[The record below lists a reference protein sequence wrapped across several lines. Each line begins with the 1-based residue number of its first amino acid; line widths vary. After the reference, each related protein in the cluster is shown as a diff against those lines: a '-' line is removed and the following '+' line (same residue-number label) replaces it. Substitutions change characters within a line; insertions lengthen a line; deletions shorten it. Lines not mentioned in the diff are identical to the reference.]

1 MQMNL
6 EVIILAG
13 GSGSRLWPVS
23 RSMRPKQ
30 FLNIHDESSMLRNT
44 ISRLNLIDINSI
56 TVICNEEHRFFVSD
70 QLQGI
75 NIEKKIITEP
85 VGRNTAPAITLAA
98 LSNKKERLMLI
109 LPADHVIDN
118 IDKFNKILI
127 QATSIAND
135 DKLVTFGIVPNEP
148 NTGYGYIEADEGDNF
163 YFNVKSFHEKP
174 SIDKAKEYIQ
184 SNKYFWN
191 SGMFLF
197 NSKKY
202 ITQIQKYREDI
213 FSACK
218 ESLDKSD
225 FMDNMLKIDLDSF
238 SKTPSESI
246 DYALMEKT
254 TDAVV
259 IPMEITWND
268 VGTWKALSEIKDKDS
283 NGNTLDG
290 DIYVRDTK
298 NTYIQTE
305 DSLVA
310 TIGIDNLIIVNTK
323 DALLVASKDSSQDVK
338 QIVDSLKNQNR
349 EEYKLHKE
357 VFRPWG
363 SYESLIISD
372 EYQVKKLTV
381 YPLQK
386 LSVQMHYKRS
396 EHWVVVKGKAK
407 ITNGKDEFILLKNE
421 STYIPVE
428 TVHAL
433 ENPSNNENL
442 EIIEVQTG
450 TYFGEDDI
458 VRFEDRYGR
467 IAENENKK

>member
-44 ISRLNLIDINSI
+44 ISRLNLPDINSI

-75 NIEKKIITEP
+75 NLEKKIITEP

-98 LSNKKERLMLI
+98 LSNKEERLMLI

-118 IDKFNKILI
+118 TDKFNKILI

-135 DKLVTFGIVPNEP
+135 NKLVTFGIVPNEP

-202 ITQIQKYREDI
+202 ISQIQKYREDI

-225 FMDNMLKIDLDSF
+225 FIDNILKIDLDSF
-238 SKTPSESI
+238 SETPSESI

-310 TIGIDNLIIVNTK
+310 TTGIDNLIIVNTK

-338 QIVDSLKNQNR
+338 EIVDSLKNQNR

-407 ITNGKDEFILLKNE
+407 ITNGKDEFTLLKNE

-433 ENPSNNENL
+433 ENPSNIENL

>member
-1 MQMNL
+1 MSSEHL
-6 EVIILAG
+6 EDI
-13 GSGSRLWPVS
+13 
-23 RSMRPKQ
+23 
-30 FLNIHDESSMLRNT
+30 D
-44 ISRLNLIDINSI
+44 LNL
-56 TVICNEEHRFFVSD
+56 H
-70 QLQGI
+70 
-75 NIEKKIITEP
+75 IITEP

-98 LSNKKERLMLI
+98 LSNQEERLMLI

-118 IDKFNKILI
+118 TDKFNKILI

-148 NTGYGYIEADEGDNF
+148 NTGYGYIEADIGDNF

-174 SIDKAKEYIQ
+174 NIDKAKEYIQ
-184 SNKYFWN
+184 SDKYFWN

-202 ITQIQKYREDI
+202 ISQIQKYREDI
-213 FSACK
+213 FSACE
-218 ESLDKSD
+218 ESIDKSD
-225 FMDNMLKIDLDSF
+225 FMDNILKVDLDSF

-298 NTYIQTE
+298 NTYIQSE

-338 QIVDSLKNQNR
+338 EIVDSLKNMNR

-407 ITNGKDEFILLKNE
+407 ITNGKDEFTLLKNE

-467 IAENENKK
+467 IAENKNKK

>member
-1 MQMNL
+1 
-6 EVIILAG
+6 
-13 GSGSRLWPVS
+13 
-23 RSMRPKQ
+23 
-30 FLNIHDESSMLRNT
+30 
-44 ISRLNLIDINSI
+44 
-56 TVICNEEHRFFVSD
+56 
-70 QLQGI
+70 
-75 NIEKKIITEP
+75 
-85 VGRNTAPAITLAA
+85 
-98 LSNKKERLMLI
+98 
-109 LPADHVIDN
+109 
-118 IDKFNKILI
+118 
-127 QATSIAND
+127 
-135 DKLVTFGIVPNEP
+135 
-148 NTGYGYIEADEGDNF
+148 
-163 YFNVKSFHEKP
+163 
-174 SIDKAKEYIQ
+174 
-184 SNKYFWN
+184 
-191 SGMFLF
+191 
-197 NSKKY
+197 
-202 ITQIQKYREDI
+202 
-213 FSACK
+213 
-218 ESLDKSD
+218 
-225 FMDNMLKIDLDSF
+225 
-238 SKTPSESI
+238 
-246 DYALMEKT
+246 MEKT

-310 TIGIDNLIIVNTK
+310 TTGIDNLIIVNTK

-338 QIVDSLKNQNR
+338 EIVDSLKNQNR

-407 ITNGKDEFILLKNE
+407 ITNGKDEFTLLKNE

-433 ENPSNNENL
+433 ENPSNIENL

>member
-1 MQMNL
+1 
-6 EVIILAG
+6 
-13 GSGSRLWPVS
+13 
-23 RSMRPKQ
+23 
-30 FLNIHDESSMLRNT
+30 
-44 ISRLNLIDINSI
+44 
-56 TVICNEEHRFFVSD
+56 
-70 QLQGI
+70 
-75 NIEKKIITEP
+75 
-85 VGRNTAPAITLAA
+85 
-98 LSNKKERLMLI
+98 
-109 LPADHVIDN
+109 
-118 IDKFNKILI
+118 
-127 QATSIAND
+127 
-135 DKLVTFGIVPNEP
+135 
-148 NTGYGYIEADEGDNF
+148 
-163 YFNVKSFHEKP
+163 
-174 SIDKAKEYIQ
+174 
-184 SNKYFWN
+184 
-191 SGMFLF
+191 MFLF

-202 ITQIQKYREDI
+202 ISQIQKYREDI

-225 FMDNMLKIDLDSF
+225 FMDNILKIDLDSF

-268 VGTWKALSEIKDKDS
+268 VGSWKALSEIKDKDS

-298 NTYIQTE
+298 NTYIQRE
-305 DSLVA
+305 DSFVA
-310 TIGIDNLIIVNTK
+310 TTGIDNLIIVNTK

-338 QIVDSLKNQNR
+338 EIVDSLKNRNR

-407 ITNGKDEFILLKNE
+407 ITNGKDEFTLLKNE

-467 IAENENKK
+467 IAENKNKK

>member
-6 EVIILAG
+6 EVVILAG

-44 ISRLNLIDINSI
+44 ISRLNLTDINSI

-98 LSNKKERLMLI
+98 LSNQEERLMLI

-118 IDKFNKILI
+118 TDKFNKILI

-148 NTGYGYIEADEGDNF
+148 NTGYGYIEADIGDDF

-174 SIDKAKEYIQ
+174 NIDKAKEYIQ
-184 SNKYFWN
+184 SDKYFWN

-202 ITQIQKYREDI
+202 ISQIQKYREDI
-213 FSACK
+213 FLACK

-225 FMDNMLKIDLDSF
+225 FMDNILKIDLDSF

-298 NTYIQTE
+298 NTYIQSE

-338 QIVDSLKNQNR
+338 EIVDSLKNMNR

-407 ITNGKDEFILLKNE
+407 ITNGKDEFTLLKNE

-467 IAENENKK
+467 IAENKNKK

>member
-6 EVIILAG
+6 EVVILAG

-44 ISRLNLIDINSI
+44 ISRLNLTEINSI

-98 LSNKKERLMLI
+98 LSNQDERLMLI

-118 IDKFNKILI
+118 TDKFNKILI

-148 NTGYGYIEADEGDNF
+148 NTGYGYIEADIGDDF

-174 SIDKAKEYIQ
+174 NIDKAKEYIQ
-184 SNKYFWN
+184 SDKYFWN

-202 ITQIQKYREDI
+202 ISQIQKYREDI
-213 FSACK
+213 FSACE
-218 ESLDKSD
+218 ESIDKSD
-225 FMDNMLKIDLDSF
+225 FMDNILKVDLDSF

-298 NTYIQTE
+298 NTYIQSE

-338 QIVDSLKNQNR
+338 EIVDSLKNMNR

-407 ITNGKDEFILLKNE
+407 ITNGKDEFTLLKNE

-467 IAENENKK
+467 IAENKNKK

>member
-225 FMDNMLKIDLDSF
+225 FMDNILKIDLDSF

>member
-1 MQMNL
+1 MKL

-23 RSMRPKQ
+23 RSMKPKQ
-30 FLNIHDESSMLRNT
+30 FLNIHGESSMLTNT
-44 ISRLNLIDINSI
+44 ISRLNLLNIDSI

-70 QLQGI
+70 QIQEI

-98 LSNKKERLMLI
+98 LSNNEERLMLI
-109 LPADHVIDN
+109 LPADHIIEN
-118 IDKFNKILI
+118 KDKFNKILI
-127 QATSIAND
+127 EATSIAND
-135 DKLVTFGIVPNEP
+135 SKLVTFGILPNEP
-148 NTGYGYIEADEGDNF
+148 NTGYGYIEAGEGNDF
-163 YFNVKSFHEKP
+163 YYNVKSFHEKP
-174 SIDKAKEYIQ
+174 SLDKAKEYIQ
-184 SNKYFWN
+184 NDKYFWN

-202 ITQIQKYREDI
+202 INEIKKYREDI
-213 FSACK
+213 FFACK
-218 ESLDKSD
+218 ESLDKSN
-225 FMDNMLKIDLDSF
+225 FKDNLLEIDKDSF
-238 SKTPSESI
+238 IKSPSESI
-246 DYALMEKT
+246 DFAVMEKT

-259 IPMEITWND
+259 IPMEINWND

-290 DIYVRDTK
+290 DIYIRDTK
-298 NTYIQTE
+298 NTFIQTE

-310 TIGIDNLIIVNTK
+310 ASGIDNLIIVNTK
-323 DALLVASKDSSQDVK
+323 DALLVAAKDSCQDIK
-338 QIVDSLKNQNR
+338 EIVDTLKNDDR
-349 EEYKLHKE
+349 EEYKFHKE

-363 SYESLIISD
+363 SYESLVISD

-396 EHWVVVKGKAK
+396 EHWVVVKGQAK
-407 ITNGKDEFILLKNE
+407 ITNGNDEFTLEKNE

-428 TVHAL
+428 TIHAL
-433 ENPSNNENL
+433 ENPSSNEDL

-450 TYFGEDDI
+450 SYFGEDDI

-467 IAENENKK
+467 IAKNQDKK

>member
-1 MQMNL
+1 MNL

-30 FLNIHDESSMLRNT
+30 FLNIHDESSMLSNT
-44 ISRLNLIDINSI
+44 ISRLSLPNMHSI
-56 TVICNEEHRFFVSD
+56 TVICNEEHRFFVSS
-70 QLQGI
+70 QLEGI
-75 NIEKKIITEP
+75 NLEKKIITEP

-98 LSNKKERLMLI
+98 LSNAKERLMLI

-118 IDKFNKILI
+118 IDKFNQILI
-127 QATSIAND
+127 QATSIANNN
-135 DKLVTFGIVPNEP
+135 KLVTFGIVPNEP
-148 NTGYGYIEADEGDNF
+148 NTGYGYIEAGEGDNS

-174 SIDKAKEYIQ
+174 CLNKAKEYIQ
-184 SNKYFWN
+184 DDKYFWN

-197 NSKKY
+197 NSKKF
-202 ITQIQKYREDI
+202 ISEIKKYREDI
-213 FSACK
+213 YLACK
-218 ESLDKSD
+218 QSLDKSNFKD
-225 FMDNMLKIDLDSF
+225 PLLKIDADSF
-238 SKTPSESI
+238 IKSPSESI
-246 DYALMEKT
+246 DCALMEKT

-259 IPMEITWND
+259 IPMGISWND

-283 NGNTLDG
+283 NGNTLEG

-310 TIGIDNLIIVNTK
+310 ASGIENLIIVNTK
-323 DALLVASKDSSQDVK
+323 DALLVSSKDSSQDVK
-338 QIVDSLKNQNR
+338 EIVDSLKNDNR
-349 EEYKLHKE
+349 QEYKLHKK

-363 SYESLIISD
+363 SYESLVISD
-372 EYQVKKLTV
+372 GYQVKKLTV

-407 ITNGKDEFILLKNE
+407 ITNGKEIFTLQKNE

-433 ENPSNNENL
+433 ENPSNKEDL

-467 IAENENKK
+467 IAENKNNE

>member
-6 EVIILAG
+6 EVVILAG

-44 ISRLNLIDINSI
+44 ISRLNLTEINSI

-98 LSNKKERLMLI
+98 LSNQEERLMLI

-118 IDKFNKILI
+118 TDKFNKILI

-148 NTGYGYIEADEGDNF
+148 NTGYGYIEADIGDDF

-174 SIDKAKEYIQ
+174 NIDKAKEYIQ
-184 SNKYFWN
+184 SDKYFWN

-202 ITQIQKYREDI
+202 ISQIQKYREDI
-213 FSACK
+213 FSACE
-218 ESLDKSD
+218 ESIDKSD
-225 FMDNMLKIDLDSF
+225 FMDNILKVDLDSF

-298 NTYIQTE
+298 NTYIQSE

-338 QIVDSLKNQNR
+338 EIVDSLKNMNR

-396 EHWVVVKGKAK
+396 EHWVVVKGKAR
-407 ITNGKDEFILLKNE
+407 ITNGKDEFTLLKNE

-467 IAENENKK
+467 IAENKNKK

>member
-44 ISRLNLIDINSI
+44 ISRLNLPDINSI

-75 NIEKKIITEP
+75 NLEKKIITEP

-98 LSNKKERLMLI
+98 LSNKEERLMLI

-118 IDKFNKILI
+118 TDKFNKILI

-135 DKLVTFGIVPNEP
+135 NKLVTFGIVPNEP

-202 ITQIQKYREDI
+202 ISQIQKYREDI

-225 FMDNMLKIDLDSF
+225 FIDDILKIDLDSF
-238 SKTPSESI
+238 SETPSESI

-310 TIGIDNLIIVNTK
+310 TTGIDNLIIVNTK

-338 QIVDSLKNQNR
+338 EIVDSLKNQNR

-407 ITNGKDEFILLKNE
+407 ITNGKDEFTLLKNE

-433 ENPSNNENL
+433 ENPSNIENL

-458 VRFEDRYGR
+458 VRIEDDYNR
-467 IAENENKK
+467 I

>member
-6 EVIILAG
+6 EVVILAG

-44 ISRLNLIDINSI
+44 ISRLNLTEINSI

-98 LSNKKERLMLI
+98 LSNQEERLMLI

-118 IDKFNKILI
+118 TDKFNKILI

-148 NTGYGYIEADEGDNF
+148 NTGYGYIEADIGDDF

-174 SIDKAKEYIQ
+174 NIDKAKEYIQ
-184 SNKYFWN
+184 SDKYFWN

-202 ITQIQKYREDI
+202 ISQIQKYREDI
-213 FSACK
+213 FSACE
-218 ESLDKSD
+218 ESIDKSD
-225 FMDNMLKIDLDSF
+225 FMDNILKVDLDSF

-298 NTYIQTE
+298 NTYIQSE

-338 QIVDSLKNQNR
+338 EIVDSLKNMNR

-407 ITNGKDEFILLKNE
+407 ITNGKDEFTLLKNE

-467 IAENENKK
+467 IAENKNKK

>member
-1 MQMNL
+1 MKMNL

-13 GSGSRLWPVS
+13 GSGSRLWPIS

-44 ISRLNLIDINSI
+44 ISRLNLPNIGSI
-56 TVICNEEHRFFVSD
+56 TIICNQEHRFFVSD

-85 VGRNTAPAITLAA
+85 VGKNTAPAITLAA
-98 LSNKKERLMLI
+98 LSNKEERLMLI

-127 QATSIAND
+127 EATSIAND
-135 DKLVTFGIVPNEP
+135 SKLVTFGIVPNEP
-148 NTGYGYIEADEGDNF
+148 NTGYGYIEAGEGNNF
-163 YFNVKSFHEKP
+163 YYNVKSFHEKP
-174 SIDKAKEYIQ
+174 SLDKAKEYIQ
-184 SNKYFWN
+184 NDKYFWN

-202 ITQIQKYREDI
+202 ISQIKKHREDI
-213 FSACK
+213 YFACK

-225 FMDNMLKIDLDSF
+225 FKDDILKIDIDSF
-238 SKTPSESI
+238 SKSPSESI
-246 DYALMEKT
+246 DFALMEKT

-298 NTYIQTE
+298 NTYIQAE

-310 TIGIDNLIIVNTK
+310 ASGIDNLIIVNTK
-323 DALLVASKDSSQDVK
+323 DALLVASKDSSQGIK
-338 QIVDSLKNQNR
+338 EIVDSLKNDNR
-349 EEYKLHKE
+349 EEYKFHKE

-363 SYESLIISD
+363 SYESLVISD

-407 ITNGKDEFILLKNE
+407 ITKGNDEFVLQKNE

-428 TVHAL
+428 TIHAL
-433 ENPSNNENL
+433 ENPSTKENL

-467 IAENENKK
+467 ISENKNKK

>member
-1 MQMNL
+1 
-6 EVIILAG
+6 
-13 GSGSRLWPVS
+13 
-23 RSMRPKQ
+23 MRPKQ

-44 ISRLNLIDINSI
+44 ISRLNLTDINSI

-70 QLQGI
+70 QLKGI

-98 LSNKKERLMLI
+98 LSNQEERLMLI

-118 IDKFNKILI
+118 TDKFNKILI

-148 NTGYGYIEADEGDNF
+148 NTGYGYIEADIGDNF

-174 SIDKAKEYIQ
+174 NIDKAKEYIQ
-184 SNKYFWN
+184 SDKYFWN

-202 ITQIQKYREDI
+202 ISQIQKYREDI

-225 FMDNMLKIDLDSF
+225 FMDNILKVDLDSF

-298 NTYIQTE
+298 NTYIQSE

-310 TIGIDNLIIVNTK
+310 TTGIDNLIIVNTK

-338 QIVDSLKNQNR
+338 EIVDSLKNMNR

-407 ITNGKDEFILLKNE
+407 ITNGKDEFTLLKNE

-467 IAENENKK
+467 IAENKNKK

>member
-44 ISRLNLIDINSI
+44 ISRLNLLDINSI

-75 NIEKKIITEP
+75 NLEKKIITEP

-98 LSNKKERLMLI
+98 LSNKEERLMLI

-118 IDKFNKILI
+118 TDKFNKILI

-135 DKLVTFGIVPNEP
+135 NKLVTFGIVPNEP

-202 ITQIQKYREDI
+202 ISQIQKYREDI

-225 FMDNMLKIDLDSF
+225 FIDNILKIDLDSF
-238 SKTPSESI
+238 SETPSESI

-310 TIGIDNLIIVNTK
+310 TTGIDNLIIVNTK

-338 QIVDSLKNQNR
+338 EIVDSLKNQNR

-407 ITNGKDEFILLKNE
+407 ITNGKDEFTLLKNE

-433 ENPSNNENL
+433 ENPSNSENL

>member
-1 MQMNL
+1 
-6 EVIILAG
+6 
-13 GSGSRLWPVS
+13 
-23 RSMRPKQ
+23 
-30 FLNIHDESSMLRNT
+30 
-44 ISRLNLIDINSI
+44 
-56 TVICNEEHRFFVSD
+56 
-70 QLQGI
+70 
-75 NIEKKIITEP
+75 
-85 VGRNTAPAITLAA
+85 
-98 LSNKKERLMLI
+98 
-109 LPADHVIDN
+109 
-118 IDKFNKILI
+118 
-127 QATSIAND
+127 
-135 DKLVTFGIVPNEP
+135 
-148 NTGYGYIEADEGDNF
+148 
-163 YFNVKSFHEKP
+163 
-174 SIDKAKEYIQ
+174 
-184 SNKYFWN
+184 
-191 SGMFLF
+191 
-197 NSKKY
+197 
-202 ITQIQKYREDI
+202 
-213 FSACK
+213 
-218 ESLDKSD
+218 
-225 FMDNMLKIDLDSF
+225 
-238 SKTPSESI
+238 
-246 DYALMEKT
+246 MEKT

-298 NTYIQTE
+298 NTYIQSE

-338 QIVDSLKNQNR
+338 EIVDSLKNMNR

-407 ITNGKDEFILLKNE
+407 ITNGKDEFTLLKNE

-467 IAENENKK
+467 IAENKNKK

>member
-6 EVIILAG
+6 EVVILAG

-44 ISRLNLIDINSI
+44 ISRLNLTDINSI

-98 LSNKKERLMLI
+98 LSNQEERLMLI

-118 IDKFNKILI
+118 TDKFNKILI

-148 NTGYGYIEADEGDNF
+148 NTGYGYIEADIGDNF

-174 SIDKAKEYIQ
+174 NIDKAKEYIQ
-184 SNKYFWN
+184 SDKYFWN

-202 ITQIQKYREDI
+202 ISQIQKYREDI
-213 FSACK
+213 FSACE
-218 ESLDKSD
+218 ESIDKSD
-225 FMDNMLKIDLDSF
+225 FMDNILKIDLDSF

-298 NTYIQTE
+298 NTYIQSE

-338 QIVDSLKNQNR
+338 EIVDSLKNMNR

-407 ITNGKDEFILLKNE
+407 ITNGKDEFTLLKNE

-467 IAENENKK
+467 IAENKNKK

>member
-1 MQMNL
+1 MNMNL

-13 GSGSRLWPVS
+13 GTGSRLWPVS

-30 FLNIHDESSMLRNT
+30 FLNIHDKSSMLSNT
-44 ISRLNLIDINSI
+44 ISRLNLPNIDSI

-70 QLQGI
+70 QLQEI

-98 LSNKKERLMLI
+98 LSDKEERLMLI
-109 LPADHVIDN
+109 LPADHVIEN
-118 IDKFNKILI
+118 VDKFNKILI
-127 QATSIAND
+127 EATSLAND
-135 DKLVTFGIVPNEP
+135 SKLVTFGIVPNEP
-148 NTGYGYIEADEGDNF
+148 NTGYGYIEAGEGNNS
-163 YFNVKSFHEKP
+163 YYNVKSFHEKP
-174 SIDKAKEYIQ
+174 DIDKAKEYIQ
-184 SNKYFWN
+184 NDKYFWN

-202 ITQIQKYREDI
+202 ISEIKKYREDI
-213 FSACK
+213 FLACM
-218 ESLDKSD
+218 ESLDKSN
-225 FMDNMLKIDLDSF
+225 FKDNLLNIDADSF
-238 SKTPSESI
+238 TKSPSESI
-246 DYALMEKT
+246 DRAVMEKT

-259 IPMEITWND
+259 IPMEINWND

-305 DSLVA
+305 NSLVA
-310 TIGIDNLIIVNTK
+310 ASGIDNLIIVNTK
-323 DALLVASKDSSQDVK
+323 DALLVASKDSSQDIK
-338 QIVDSLKNQNR
+338 EIVDTLKKDNR
-349 EEYKLHKE
+349 EEYKFHKE

-396 EHWVVVKGKAK
+396 EHWVVVKGQAK
-407 ITNGKDEFILLKNE
+407 ITKGNDEFSLQKNE

-428 TVHAL
+428 TIHAI
-433 ENPSNNENL
+433 ENPSTKENL

-450 TYFGEDDI
+450 SYFGEDDI

-467 IAENENKK
+467 IAKNEDKK

>member
-6 EVIILAG
+6 EVVILAG

-44 ISRLNLIDINSI
+44 ISRLNLTEINSI

-98 LSNKKERLMLI
+98 LSNQDERLMLI

-118 IDKFNKILI
+118 TDKFNKILI

-148 NTGYGYIEADEGDNF
+148 NTGYGYIEADIGDNF

-174 SIDKAKEYIQ
+174 NIDKAKEYIQ
-184 SNKYFWN
+184 SDKYFWN

-202 ITQIQKYREDI
+202 ISQIQKYREDI

-225 FMDNMLKIDLDSF
+225 FMDNILKIDLDSF

-298 NTYIQTE
+298 NTYIQSE

-310 TIGIDNLIIVNTK
+310 TTGIDNLIIVNTK

-338 QIVDSLKNQNR
+338 EIVDSLKNMNR

-407 ITNGKDEFILLKNE
+407 ITNGKDEFTLLKNE

-467 IAENENKK
+467 IAENKNKK

>member
-6 EVIILAG
+6 EVVILAG

-44 ISRLNLIDINSI
+44 ISRLNLTEINSI

-98 LSNKKERLMLI
+98 LSNQEERLMLI

-118 IDKFNKILI
+118 TDKFNKILI

-148 NTGYGYIEADEGDNF
+148 NTGYGYIEADIGDNF

-174 SIDKAKEYIQ
+174 NIDKAKEYIQ
-184 SNKYFWN
+184 SDKYFWN

-202 ITQIQKYREDI
+202 ISQIQKYREDI

-225 FMDNMLKIDLDSF
+225 FMDNILKVDLDSF

-298 NTYIQTE
+298 NTYIQSE

-310 TIGIDNLIIVNTK
+310 TTGIDNLIIVNTK

-338 QIVDSLKNQNR
+338 EIVDSLKNMNR

-407 ITNGKDEFILLKNE
+407 ITNGKDEFTLLKNE

-467 IAENENKK
+467 IAENKNKK

>member
-6 EVIILAG
+6 EVVILAG

-44 ISRLNLIDINSI
+44 ISRLNLTDINSI

-98 LSNKKERLMLI
+98 LSNQEERLMLI

-118 IDKFNKILI
+118 TDKFNKILI

-148 NTGYGYIEADEGDNF
+148 NTGYGYIEADIGDDF

-174 SIDKAKEYIQ
+174 NIDKAKEYIQ
-184 SNKYFWN
+184 SDKYFWN

-202 ITQIQKYREDI
+202 ISQIQKYREDI
-213 FSACK
+213 FSACE
-218 ESLDKSD
+218 ESIDKSD
-225 FMDNMLKIDLDSF
+225 FMDNILKVDLDSF

-298 NTYIQTE
+298 NTYIQSE

-310 TIGIDNLIIVNTK
+310 TTGIDNLIIVNTK

-338 QIVDSLKNQNR
+338 EIVDSLKNMNR

-396 EHWVVVKGKAK
+396 EHWVVVKGKAR
-407 ITNGKDEFILLKNE
+407 ITNGKDEFTLLKNE

-467 IAENENKK
+467 IAENKNKK

>member
-1 MQMNL
+1 MKISI
-6 EVIILAG
+6 VIIAG
-13 GSGSRLWPVS
+13 GSGSRLWPAS
-23 RSMRPKQ
+23 RSALPKQ
-30 FLNIHDESSMLRNT
+30 FLNIHGESSMLRNT
-44 ISRLNLIDINSI
+44 ISRLNLTDINSI

-98 LSNKKERLMLI
+98 LSNQEERLMLI

-118 IDKFNKILI
+118 TDKFNKILI

-148 NTGYGYIEADEGDNF
+148 NTGYGYIEADIGDNF

-174 SIDKAKEYIQ
+174 NIDKAKEYIQ
-184 SNKYFWN
+184 SDKYFWN

-202 ITQIQKYREDI
+202 ISQIQKYREDI

-225 FMDNMLKIDLDSF
+225 FMDNILKIDLDSF

-268 VGTWKALSEIKDKDS
+268 VGSWKALSEIKDKDS

-298 NTYIQTE
+298 NTYIQSE
-305 DSLVA
+305 DSFVA
-310 TIGIDNLIIVNTK
+310 TTGIDNLIIVNTK

-338 QIVDSLKNQNR
+338 EIVDSLKNRNR

-407 ITNGKDEFILLKNE
+407 ITNGKDEFTLLKNE

-467 IAENENKK
+467 IAENKNKK

>member
-1 MQMNL
+1 
-6 EVIILAG
+6 
-13 GSGSRLWPVS
+13 
-23 RSMRPKQ
+23 
-30 FLNIHDESSMLRNT
+30 
-44 ISRLNLIDINSI
+44 
-56 TVICNEEHRFFVSD
+56 
-70 QLQGI
+70 
-75 NIEKKIITEP
+75 
-85 VGRNTAPAITLAA
+85 
-98 LSNKKERLMLI
+98 
-109 LPADHVIDN
+109 
-118 IDKFNKILI
+118 
-127 QATSIAND
+127 
-135 DKLVTFGIVPNEP
+135 
-148 NTGYGYIEADEGDNF
+148 
-163 YFNVKSFHEKP
+163 
-174 SIDKAKEYIQ
+174 
-184 SNKYFWN
+184 
-191 SGMFLF
+191 
-197 NSKKY
+197 
-202 ITQIQKYREDI
+202 
-213 FSACK
+213 
-218 ESLDKSD
+218 
-225 FMDNMLKIDLDSF
+225 
-238 SKTPSESI
+238 
-246 DYALMEKT
+246 
-254 TDAVV
+254 
-259 IPMEITWND
+259 
-268 VGTWKALSEIKDKDS
+268 LSEIKDKDS

-310 TIGIDNLIIVNTK
+310 TTGIDNLIIVNTK

-338 QIVDSLKNQNR
+338 EIVDSLKNQNR

-407 ITNGKDEFILLKNE
+407 ITNGKDEFTLLKNE

-433 ENPSNNENL
+433 ENPSNIENL

>member
-1 MQMNL
+1 MNL

-30 FLNIHDESSMLRNT
+30 FLNIHDESSMLSNT
-44 ISRLNLIDINSI
+44 ISRLNLPNIDSI

-98 LSNKKERLMLI
+98 LSNKEERLMLI
-109 LPADHVIDN
+109 LPADHVIDG

-127 QATSIAND
+127 EATSIAND
-135 DKLVTFGIVPNEP
+135 SKLVTFGIVPNEP
-148 NTGYGYIEADEGDNF
+148 NTGYGYIEAGEGDNF
-163 YFNVKSFHEKP
+163 HFYVKSFHEKP
-174 SIDKAKEYIQ
+174 SLDKAKEYIQ
-184 SNKYFWN
+184 NDKYFWN

-202 ITQIQKYREDI
+202 ISQIKKHREDI
-213 FSACK
+213 FFACK
-218 ESLDKSD
+218 ESLDNSD
-225 FMDNMLKIDLDSF
+225 FKDNILKIDIDSF
-238 SKTPSESI
+238 TKTPSESI
-246 DYALMEKT
+246 DRALMEKT

-310 TIGIDNLIIVNTK
+310 ASGVDNLIIVNTK
-323 DALLVASKDSSQDVK
+323 DALLVASKDSSQDIK
-338 QIVDSLKNQNR
+338 EIVDSLKNDNR
-349 EEYKLHKE
+349 EEYKFHKE

-363 SYESLIISD
+363 SYESLVISD

-381 YPLQK
+381 SPLQK

-396 EHWVVVKGKAK
+396 EHWVVVKGQAK
-407 ITNGKDEFILLKNE
+407 ITKGNDEFILQKNE

-428 TVHAL
+428 TIHAL
-433 ENPSNNENL
+433 ENPSSNEDL